1 LKHNV
6 AIFGKHSSLLIALLP
21 FPSLSQLCSHIQ
33 LFLAI
38 SSFLTQ
44 ALHTIW
50 SSVE

>member
-1 LKHNV
+1 V

-38 SSFLTQ
+38 SGIPTQ
-44 ALHTIW
+44 ALYSIW
-50 SSVE
+50 SAVE